1 MGKQMKNLTL
11 FLVTFALVATKAFQ
25 QRNVAHAHCG
35 LLIPTSAV
43 FALFELLS
51 IGMVA
56 KGFIAGNGLF
66 GMWLA
71 LAAGGGLGCLFSV
84 WFHMRV
90 TRR

>member
-1 MGKQMKNLTL
+1 MNNWTL
-11 FLVTFALVATKAFQ
+11 FLITFALVATKAFQ
-25 QRNVAHAHCG
+25 QRNVAHAHWG
-35 LLIPTSAV
+35 LLLPTSAV
-43 FALFELLS
+43 FAFFELLS

-56 KGFIAGNGLF
+56 KGFIAGDSLL

>member
-1 MGKQMKNLTL
+1 MSNLTL
-11 FLVTFALVATKAFQ
+11 FVVTFALVATKAFQ
-25 QRNVAHAHCG
+25 QRNVAHAHYA
-35 LLIPTSAV
+35 LLLPTSAV

-56 KGFIAGNGLF
+56 KGFIAGDSLF

-84 WFHMRV
+84 WFHQRV
-90 TRR
+90 TRRV